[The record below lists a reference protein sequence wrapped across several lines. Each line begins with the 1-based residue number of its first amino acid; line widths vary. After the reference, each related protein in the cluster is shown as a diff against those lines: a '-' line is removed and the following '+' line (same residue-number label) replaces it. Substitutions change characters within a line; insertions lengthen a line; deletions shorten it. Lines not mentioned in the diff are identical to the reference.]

1 LNGERVETVAVRH
14 YATDVATLVN
24 SYPAGVR
31 VYDYVTG
38 TLLATSDEDGVRF
51 FDILKAGVAARS
63 GRAAFG
69 EEW

>member
-1 LNGERVETVAVRH
+1 
-14 YATDVATLVN
+14 VN

-38 TLLATSDEDGVRF
+38 TLLATSNEDGVRF